1 MFQFATFAFNTYVF
15 SVKWPYG
22 RVSPFGNLRIKV
34 CLLTPRSLSQATT
47 SFIAWYRQGIHHVH
61 LFACLYNLNLCADRD
76 GYKVLLSIACRI
88 PDYSYCYENSFIHF
102 MIDTITTHQYFPTRH
117 HNASVHTDKFFT
129 TSSRLLKNMNSQLI
143 ETIKPKF
150 HAMSQHST

>member
-1 MFQFATFAFNTYVF
+1 MFQFATFASQTYVF
-15 SVKWPYG
+15 SQWWPYG
-22 RVSPFGNLRIKV
+22 RVSPFGNLRITV

-76 GYKVLLSIACRI
+76 GHKVLLSIACRI
-88 PDYSYCYENSFIHF
+88 PELARAVIHRYENSFIL

-117 HNASVHTDKFFT
+117 HNASAPTDKFFT
-129 TSSRLLKNMNSQLI
+129 TSSRLLKNKTAYWS
-143 ETIKPKF
+143 
-150 HAMSQHST
+150 